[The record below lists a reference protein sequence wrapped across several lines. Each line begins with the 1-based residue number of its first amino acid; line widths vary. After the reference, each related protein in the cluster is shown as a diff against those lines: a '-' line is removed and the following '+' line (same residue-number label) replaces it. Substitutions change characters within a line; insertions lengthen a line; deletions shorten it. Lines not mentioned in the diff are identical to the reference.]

1 MKVVQKRVRITS
13 IRRTAPRPNG
23 LPGNLIANQGASQ
36 FWISSQE
43 WRNNLIGMGLPPHL
57 PPTAFVGCFVN
68 FEELTIEPADVE
80 GGKTVKHVANGREI
94 EFKKAGVNNVGLS
107 IDISTTSFGTDVVAL
122 AKLGEMANEARI
134 ASQGAAVVRQ
144 TAPAMQT
151 ETLVNEPED
160 TDTTQP
166 PVTTPA
172 EVLHED
178 LATAGTNS

>member
-1 MKVVQKRVRITS
+1 M
-13 IRRTAPRPNG
+13 
-23 LPGNLIANQGASQ
+23 
-36 FWISSQE
+36 
-43 WRNNLIGMGLPPHL
+43 
-57 PPTAFVGCFVN
+57 
-68 FEELTIEPADVE
+68 TIEPADVE
-80 GGKTVKHVANGREI
+80 GGKTIKHVVNGREI